1 MTSSPSREPIEV
13 GRIFATGWGL
23 YRSHFSQYGLI
34 ALKASLWLFLPLL
47 LFLPIRV
54 LLTARNIGDYAGL
67 LALLVPALL
76 VVGLLCY
83 AEYLGLATGISR
95 LVYQSLSH
103 ADESEREALRFT
115 RSRRYS
121 LLWENVLRGLI
132 FFLAYLVF
140 LIIAVVFIVVAIA
153 LSRSNL
159 GGDPSAFFS
168 PAGLIVGLLFAV
180 GTLVFIGFFIW
191 LALRLVLADQP
202 LAIEQD
208 SGTAKAIGRS
218 WTLMKGNVLRS
229 LLLMIMA
236 YIIVLPVVLVSSVIG
251 QLIAYRL
258 FGLAPLP
265 EPGRTIASFAEV
277 LPFLAGAVISAIVST
292 LGSIITLPL
301 WSTLLTALYFELRRR
316 EESGLID
323 EESVVIDTVE

>member
-1 MTSSPSREPIEV
+1 MSRSLSREPIEV
-13 GRIFATGWGL
+13 GRIFATGWRL
-23 YRSHFSQYGLI
+23 YRSNFSQYGLI

-54 LLTARNIGDYAGL
+54 LLTAKNIADYAGL
-67 LALLVPALL
+67 LALLIPAWL

-115 RSRRYS
+115 RSRKYS

-132 FFLAYLVF
+132 FFSAYFVF
-140 LIIAVVFIVVAIA
+140 LVIAVILVIIAIAI
-153 LSRSNL
+153 SHSNL
-159 GGDPSAFFS
+159 GSGDPSAFLS

-191 LALRLVLADQP
+191 LALRLMLADQP

-208 SGTAKAIGRS
+208 SGAAKAIGRS

-229 LLLMIMA
+229 LLLMFMA
-236 YIIVLPVVLVSSVIG
+236 YILVVPIVLVSSLVG

-258 FGLAPLP
+258 FGFAPLP
-265 EPGRTIASFAEV
+265 DPGGTIASFAEV
-277 LPFLAGAVISAIVST
+277 LPFLAGAVVSAIIST

-301 WSTLLTALYFELRRR
+301 WSTLLTALYFELRSR
-316 EESGLID
+316 EEPVAID
-323 EESVVIDTVE
+323 VV